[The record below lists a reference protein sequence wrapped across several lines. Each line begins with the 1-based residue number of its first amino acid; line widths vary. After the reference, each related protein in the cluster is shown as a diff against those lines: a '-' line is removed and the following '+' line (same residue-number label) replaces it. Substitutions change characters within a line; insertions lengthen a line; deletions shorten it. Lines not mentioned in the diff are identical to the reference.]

1 MPVIIYQYIKN
12 NIKIKKVES
21 EKEKFNRNKK
31 LDAEANTYLIQSK
44 YLDSVGSSAH
54 VMPIQRAKKILKR
67 PNKPLI
73 MINKGC
79 KKPLAVKKIRWN
91 EDHKS
96 DIDEDDDSQLPP
108 IDRKLSYRLKKMSIT
123 EESPLGFF
131 TPSPAATPLISNAKR
146 LSNPPYM
153 SRISSDQSDSPYEV
167 CLNYNSIRKLI
178 IENT

>member
-1 MPVIIYQYIKN
+1 
-12 NIKIKKVES
+12 
-21 EKEKFNRNKK
+21 
-31 LDAEANTYLIQSK
+31 
-44 YLDSVGSSAH
+44 
-54 VMPIQRAKKILKR
+54 
-67 PNKPLI
+67 

-108 IDRKLSYRLKKMSIT
+108 IDRKLSYRLKKMSIN
-123 EESPLGFF
+123 EESSPLGFF
-131 TPSPAATPLISNAKR
+131 TPSPATTPLISNVKR

-167 CLNYNSIRKLI
+167 CINYNSIKNFR
-178 IENT
+178 